1 MKVMYVRLP
10 SLSFVRLNFVLRQ
23 KARRTQLATHESL
36 KLLAHPAAVYEVS
49 LFSLALQ
56 LEAWYSPLV

>member
-10 SLSFVRLNFVLRQ
+10 SLSFFRFLRLNFALRQ

-36 KLLAHPAAVYEVS
+36 KLLAHPAAVYEVN
-49 LFSLALQ
+49 FFPLALQ
-56 LEAWYSPLV
+56 LKT